1 MIIPVTAV
9 AVVAL
14 TLVPVIVSP
23 LMVPE
28 AVKLFCTTTPLNVAR
43 LSPVILVKLL
53 VPETVRSPLIMTLPL
68 KVPPDPLG

>member
-1 MIIPVTAV
+1 MIIPVIAV

-14 TLVPVIVSP
+14 TLVPVSVIPLIVP
-23 LMVPE
+23 VV
-28 AVKLFCTTTPLNVAR
+28 VKLFCTTTPLNVAR

-53 VPETVRSPLIMTLPL
+53 VPETVKFPLIMTLPL